1 MGGGRRELEET
12 NWAMST
18 TTPNVTS
25 TLRMR
30 KWLNG
35 ATAHFPRLEA
45 AMLAPFKVDLHLAHV
60 HSLLQ
65 EAYTELQEAYTD
77 GFGQVPELEVWWR
90 EISEDSEF
98 DLTLLTVAVD
108 EGGELLG
115 FIHSWNS
122 AFIKD
127 LAISK
132 AARRRGFGSA
142 LLHHSFAAFH
152 VRGSDA
158 VDLKVMA
165 ANIPAVALYRSAGM
179 VEVNE
184 ES

>member
-1 MGGGRRELEET
+1 
-12 NWAMST
+12 MST

-35 ATAHFPRLEA
+35 ATAHFPRLDA

-60 HSLLQ
+60 HSLM
-65 EAYTELQEAYTD
+65 QEAYTD

-98 DLTLLTVAVD
+98 DPTLLTVAVD
-108 EGGELLG
+108 ESGELLG